1 MFRNFSP
8 DCCLWSF
15 ERVRLG
21 PQCPAVIGLLAV
33 VLSVSPVVV
42 NAQTSSSI
50 AGVVAG
56 RVMNEQVWNSEYQ
69 TEKVGGVQVG
79 GFLNARTSVPWF
91 EMRAEF
97 MWTQRGGSV
106 VGDLRGGELIGEART
121 DYMTVA
127 VQPRFAARRGLVE
140 VFATAGPVIDV
151 VLRNRFSPELGL
163 GLQEV
168 AQVFGAGVGAGFA
181 ATLPSSFH
189 AEIEV
194 RVFEG
199 LGDAYSGDFVSAKNR
214 SSGLVLRFGRTLSR

>member
-1 MFRNFSP
+1 
-8 DCCLWSF
+8 
-15 ERVRLG
+15 
-21 PQCPAVIGLLAV
+21 
-33 VLSVSPVVV
+33 
-42 NAQTSSSI
+42 
-50 AGVVAG
+50 
-56 RVMNEQVWNSEYQ
+56 MNEQVWNSEYQ

-127 VQPRFAARRGLVE
+127 VQPRFAARLGLVE

-189 AEIEV
+189 AEIEA

>member
-69 TEKVGGVQVG
+69 TKKVGGVQVG
-79 GFLNARTSVPWF
+79 AFLNARTSVPWF

-127 VQPRFAARRGLVE
+127 VQPRFAARLGLVE

-151 VLRNRFSPELGL
+151 VLRNRFSPELDS
-163 GLQEV
+163 
-168 AQVFGAGVGAGFA
+168 
-181 ATLPSSFH
+181 LPLFH
-189 AEIEV
+189 
-194 RVFEG
+194 
-199 LGDAYSGDFVSAKNR
+199 
-214 SSGLVLRFGRTLSR
+214 LRFTQRSRHVSLKVWEMHTVVTSCQLRTAHQVLS

>member
-1 MFRNFSP
+1 M
-8 DCCLWSF
+8 
-15 ERVRLG
+15 RLG
-21 PQCPAVIGLLAV
+21 PQCPAVIGFLAV

-69 TEKVGGVQVG
+69 TEKVGGVQAGV
-79 GFLNARTSVPWF
+79 FLNARTSVPWF

-106 VGDLRGGELIGEART
+106 VGDLRGSELIGEART
-121 DYMTVA
+121 DYLTVA
-127 VQPRFAARRGLVE
+127 VQPRFAARLGFVE
-140 VFATAGPVIDV
+140 VFTTAGPVIDV

-189 AEIEV
+189 AEIEA

-214 SSGLVLRFGRTLSR
+214 SLGIVLRLGRTLSR

>member
-1 MFRNFSP
+1 M
-8 DCCLWSF
+8 
-15 ERVRLG
+15 RLG

-33 VLSVSPVVV
+33 AISGSPVVV

-56 RVMNEQVWNSEYQ
+56 RVKNEQVWSSEYQ
-69 TEKVGGVQVG
+69 TEKVGGLQVG
-79 GFLNARTSVPWF
+79 GFLNAGTLVPWF
-91 EMRAEF
+91 KMRAEF

-106 VGDLRGGELIGEART
+106 VGDLRGDELIGEART
-121 DYMTVA
+121 DYLTVA
-127 VQPRFAARRGLVE
+127 VQPRFSARLGLVE
-140 VFATAGPVIDV
+140 VFAAAGPVIDV

-163 GLQEV
+163 GFKEV
-168 AQVFGAGVGAGFA
+168 AQVFGAGLGVGLA

-189 AEIEV
+189 AEIEA

-214 SSGLVLRFGRTLSR
+214 SLGIVLRLGQTLSR

>member
-1 MFRNFSP
+1 M
-8 DCCLWSF
+8 
-15 ERVRLG
+15 RLG

-127 VQPRFAARRGLVE
+127 VQPRFAARLGLVE

-189 AEIEV
+189 AEIEA

>member
-1 MFRNFSP
+1 M
-8 DCCLWSF
+8 
-15 ERVRLG
+15 RLG

-106 VGDLRGGELIGEART
+106 VGALGGGELIGEART
-121 DYMTVA
+121 DYLTVA
-127 VQPRFAARRGLVE
+127 VQPRFAARLGLVE

-189 AEIEV
+189 AEIEA